1 MRATYL
7 TGETVYLRA
16 LVASDKETAAAWHAG
31 PFPIN
36 TSRAEEWLKE
46 AHTDLWGNNKPR
58 HYLIARV
65 ADDAAVGSATLAS
78 RGGRRGILTFALAPW
93 RDDADLLRAAALRLI
108 IPWVRDDLEL
118 MHLMLIT
125 AADETATI
133 AAAEELGMQR
143 AARLRGFVARPTG
156 RVDQLLYEALNAPW
170 RVGDA

>member
-16 LVASDKETAAAWHAG
+16 MVAGDKETAAAWHAG

-36 TSRAEEWLKE
+36 TTRAEEWLKE

-65 ADDAAVGSATLAS
+65 ADDEAVGSATLAS
-78 RGGRRGILTFALAPW
+78 RGGRRGNLSFAMAPW

-108 IPWVRDDLEL
+108 VPWVRDDLEL
-118 MHLMLIT
+118 MHLMLT
-125 AADETATI
+125 VAADETATI
-133 AAAEELGMQR
+133 AAAEALGLQR
-143 AARLRGFVARPTG
+143 AARLARLRRPA
-156 RVDQLLYEALNAPW
+156 RRPRRSLLYEALNTPW
-170 RVGDA
+170 RIGDA